1 MSNSSHSLWSSHR
14 LPQLTNS
21 ALSRIRLIIK
31 LVEENLEKAKA
42 RDRSLAFLDLV
53 LQILDLDIR
62 EKVATSDP
70 IAMGLNNR
78 GWDVAGV
85 SSIWQVSPS
94 IEYEASWNDTALE
107 RLGGKGMASRVWLS
121 LKNKNLTGFSKKAG
135 TTMESFGNKK
145 RKMKED
151 YEVGNCSKVLAPI
164 ENAPVYGNGL
174 TTPPSSPIVYQ
185 KIADSDVFQ
194 HS

>member
-1 MSNSSHSLWSSHR
+1 
-14 LPQLTNS
+14 
-21 ALSRIRLIIK
+21 
-31 LVEENLEKAKA
+31 
-42 RDRSLAFLDLV
+42 
-53 LQILDLDIR
+53 
-62 EKVATSDP
+62 
-70 IAMGLNNR
+70 MGLNNM

-107 RLGGKGMASRVWLS
+107 RLGGKGVASRVWLS
-121 LKNKNLTGFSKKAG
+121 LKDKNLTGFSKKAG

-145 RKMKED
+145 RRMKED